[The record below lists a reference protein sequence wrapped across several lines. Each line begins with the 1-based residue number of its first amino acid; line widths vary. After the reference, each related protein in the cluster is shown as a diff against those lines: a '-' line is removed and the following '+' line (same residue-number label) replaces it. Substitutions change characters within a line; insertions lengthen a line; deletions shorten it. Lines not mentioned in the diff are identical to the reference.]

1 MNFYIYKIIF
11 DRTSFELN
19 EDYERL
25 SEHEKENISDMDTQS
40 FFDYQDHNDN
50 YICFIITSPL
60 EVKRYLEILSRNFI
74 THQLKDLSKD
84 IIGFKIDIEEE
95 LRPLLSTT
103 NSLKYSFFIDDLNYW
118 ISINLDIDTV
128 LDRISE
134 VGMDNLSLVEKKFLK
149 NYNS

>member
-1 MNFYIYKIIF
+1 MKYNYVVKVIAALL
-11 DRTSFELN
+11 EN
-19 EDYERL
+19 
-25 SEHEKENISDMDTQS
+25 EKENISNMDSQS

-103 NSLKYSFFIDDLNYW
+103 NSLKYSFFIDDLNDW